1 MGLERNLARLI
12 HLNSKR
18 SEGPFILLNSQ
29 ILTSDSLEELL
40 FGEEDKDGKT
50 IKIGLL
56 EQANNGTLFIDEVAS
71 LSLEAQA
78 FFIKALQ
85 DNAIRRKN
93 GSTRINRYQS
103 N

>member
-1 MGLERNLARLI
+1 MPI
-12 HLNSKR
+12 K
-18 SEGPFILLNSQ
+18 
-29 ILTSDSLEELL
+29 EEL
-40 FGEEDKDGKT
+40 KHKIIDGKIT
-50 IKIGLL
+50 KIGLL

-93 GSTRINRYQS
+93 GSSVIFDPLCSDRFGSRDGNTHGTINDHLS
-103 N
+103 NHPHGTGYTE